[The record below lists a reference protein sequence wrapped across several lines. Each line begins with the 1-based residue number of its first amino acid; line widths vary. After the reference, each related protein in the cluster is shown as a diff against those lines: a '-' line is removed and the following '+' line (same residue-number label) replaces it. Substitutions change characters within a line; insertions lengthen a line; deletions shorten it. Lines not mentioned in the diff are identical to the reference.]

1 MVVFEQMAI
10 FFLIMMLGYYVRSKN
25 LITSHSHRQL
35 TSLVVNFT
43 APLLILSCTLPDSS
57 TLAKEQLLH
66 GISVL
71 CLLQVLMLA
80 SAVLLPILVRSS
92 KDDAPV
98 YNSMC
103 VCTNIVFISMPVVL
117 MIYGGEAMIY
127 MAMFIVLNNIV
138 FFSYNI
144 FILTHGRGERFNFKA
159 AFNPC
164 LLSCLVLL
172 FMMVFNLN
180 LPIFLHK
187 LFSTVG
193 NISPALSM
201 MLIGSAIYEISF
213 RELFYDLRMWCFS
226 VLKMIVVPIVIMYVI
241 MAVTA
246 DRYLIGTCFVCV
258 AAPSGVMVVMFT
270 TLLRPGSL
278 SVASRGISLTTTVS
292 VLTIPLV
299 GLACG
304 IA

>member
-10 FFLIMMLGYYVRSKN
+10 FFLIMMLGYYIRHKN
-25 LITSHSHRQL
+25 LITQQSHRQL
-35 TSLVVNFT
+35 TSIVVNFT
-43 APLLILSCTLPDSS
+43 APLLILSCSLPDSS
-57 TLAKEQLLH
+57 ALSREQLLH
-66 GISVL
+66 AIGVL
-71 CLLQVLMLA
+71 CFLQVLMVA
-80 SAVLLPILVRSS
+80 SAILLPILIRSS

-117 MIYGGEAMIY
+117 MIYGSEAMLY
-127 MAMFIVLNNIV
+127 MAIFIVLNNIV

-144 FILTHGRGERFNFKA
+144 WILTHGKGQKFNFKA

-172 FMMVFNLN
+172 AMMVLNLN
-180 LPIFLHK
+180 LPVFLQK
-187 LFSTVG
+187 LFGMVG

-201 MLIGSAIYEISF
+201 MLIGAALYEVSF
-213 RELFYDLRMWCFS
+213 RQLLGDPRMWLFS
-226 VLKMIVVPIVIMYVI
+226 ALKMLIVPIAIMYAV
-241 MAVTA
+241 MAVTD
-246 DRYLIGTCFVCV
+246 DRYLIGTCFVSV

-270 TLLRPGSL
+270 TLLRPNSL
-278 SVASRGISLTTTVS
+278 SVASRGISLTTTIS